1 MRGIVRMVD
10 KNIYIVQGE
19 INAVVGAIKRN
30 ARWSTHTHLDEERD
44 PLLHSFSLL
53 KEVLNNITELSEIE
67 PNVFLRPF
75 LEVIRSEDTTGPIT
89 GLALTSVNKFLSYA
103 LIDPSHE
110 GTAEGMENM
119 ADAVTHAR
127 FVGTD
132 HASDE
137 VVLMKIL
144 QVLRTLLLT
153 PVGAHLT
160 NESVCEIMQS
170 CFRICFEMRLSEL
183 LRKSAEHTL
192 VDMVQLL
199 FTRLPQFKEEPKSY
213 MGMNMKK
220 ISSCLLNKLEL
231 SSGEQPKA
239 LNQLERVLLFK
250 NLKAYSILW
259 KNKRVQLKMRAGGM
273 SESSKWKKQKRSP
286 RPPRHVTKVSPGTE
300 QPAANASNT
309 TASGVT
315 FIDAPS
321 PSSSGSS
328 ENVSSAVSPATDS
341 GLELSSQTTS
351 KEDLTDLDQV
361 ASLGLNA
368 GIPSCEAKVTENQNQ
383 PELQNESLREGK
395 IQSASVESIPEVL
408 EECTSVA
415 EHSDSA
421 SVHDMDYVNPRG
433 VRFTQSSQKEGAA
446 LVPYGLPCIRE
457 LFRFLISLTNPHDRH
472 NSEVMIHM
480 GLQLL
485 TVALESAPIANCQSL
500 LGLVKEELCR
510 HLFQLLSVERLNLYA
525 TSLRVCFLLFESMR
539 EHLKFQLE
547 MYVKKLMEII
557 TVENPK
563 MPYEM
568 KEMALEAIVQL
579 WRIPSFVTELYI
591 NYDCDYYCANLFE
604 ELTKLLSKNAFP
616 VSGQLYTVH
625 LLSLEALL
633 TVIDSTEAHCQ
644 AKVLSNIHQQE
655 REVVKSSPETV
666 NSTKETSN
674 NNERVLGEA
683 KSSSAVSEPAGACPP
698 TSGCLMADQMKAGC
712 MELEGGSEAAE
723 KSIPRK
729 PTRFSCILPSPQE
742 LMQIKKKKKLLITG
756 TEQFNQKPKKGI
768 QFLQEKN
775 LLATPIDNNEVARW
789 LRENPRLDKKMIG
802 EFVSDR
808 KNIDLLESFVGTFSF
823 QGLRLDEALRLYLE
837 AFRLP
842 GEAPVIQRLLEAFTE
857 HWRKSNGS
865 PFANSDAC
873 FALAYA
879 VIMLNTDQ
887 HNHNVRKQNVPM
899 TLEEFRKN
907 LKGVNGGKDFEQDIL
922 EDMYHA
928 IKNDEIV
935 MPEEQTGLV
944 KENYIWNVL
953 LHRGATDEGIFLH
966 VPPGS
971 YDHDLFTM
979 TWGPT
984 IAALSYVFDKSLE
997 ETIIQKAISG
1007 FRKCAMISAHYG
1019 LSDVFDNLI
1028 ISLCKFTALSSESIE
1043 NLPTVFGSNPKAHI
1057 AAKTVFHLAHR
1068 HGDILREGWKNIMEA
1083 MLQLFRAELLPKAMV
1098 EVEDFVDPN
1107 GKIYLQREETPSNR
1121 GESTVLSFVS
1131 WLTLSGTEQSGMRG
1145 PSTETQEAKRMAL
1158 ECIKQCDPEKLITES
1173 KFLQLESL
1181 QELMKALISVTPDEE
1196 TYDEE
1201 DAAFCLEMLL
1211 RIVLENRDRV
1221 TCVWQ
1226 TVRDHLYHLCVHSVE
1241 FCFLVERAVVGLLRL
1256 AIRLLRREEISAQ
1269 VLLSLRILLMM
1280 KPNVL
1285 SRVSHEVAYG
1295 LHELLKTNAANIHSG
1310 DDWYTLF
1317 TLLECIGSGVKPPAA
1332 LQVTARADNDTGAQ
1346 SDSEVSSSYHP
1357 SDMSLDR
1364 GYTSD
1369 SEVYTDHQ
1377 KPGKMHRSV
1386 TDVDVMNSGWLVV
1399 GKDDIDT
1406 SRSTAGLSRLGPSPL
1421 VNQYSL
1427 TVGLDLGPHDTKS
1440 LMKCVESLS
1449 FIVRD
1454 AAHVTP
1460 ENFELCVKT
1469 IRIFVEASLNGGY
1482 KSQEKRGKSHRY
1494 DSKSGRLKKKPK
1506 ENSTR
1511 RSRVLSQHQAH
1522 THSDED
1528 EDESIPASYHTVSL
1542 QVSQDLLD
1550 LMHTLHT
1557 RAATIYSS
1565 WAEEQRHLETA
1576 GRKIEADS
1584 RTLWSNCWC
1593 PLLQGIAW
1601 LCCDAR
1607 RQVRMQ
1613 ALTYLQRALL
1623 VHDLQALDAL
1633 EWESCFNKVLFPL
1646 LTKLLENISPADVGG
1661 MEETRM
1667 RASTLLSKV
1676 FLQHLSPLLSLT
1688 TFAALW
1694 LTILDFMDKYMH
1706 AGSSDLLLEAIPE
1719 SLKNMLLVMDTA
1731 GIFHSADSR
1740 TGYSDLWEITWERID
1755 CFLPRLR
1762 DELFKQTI
1770 IQDPVSSIPMEQQHQ
1785 KSIVSALPPSSVG
1798 DVRPATHLAPLEKPC
1813 ELGASESE
1821 RATAPASPTIS
1832 TSASPS
1838 FPASAPTKT
1847 SPVTDIPPTTAQP
1860 PLILQPLASPLQ
1872 VGVPPMTLPIIL
1884 NPALI
1889 EATSPVPLLAT
1900 PRPTD
1905 PMTTSE
1911 VN

>member
-1 MRGIVRMVD
+1 MVD

-19 INAVVGAIKRN
+19 INTVVGAIKRN
-30 ARWSTHTHLDEERD
+30 ARWNTHTHLDEERD

-53 KEVLNNITELSEIE
+53 KEVLNTITELSEIE

-132 HASDE
+132 PASDE

-199 FTRLPQFKEEPKSY
+199 FTRLPHFKEEPKSY
-213 MGMNMKK
+213 VGANMKK
-220 ISSCLLNKLEL
+220 
-231 SSGEQPKA
+231 
-239 LNQLERVLLFK
+239 
-250 NLKAYSILW
+250 
-259 KNKRVQLKMRAGGM
+259 LKMRAGGM
-273 SESSKWKKQKRSP
+273 SDSSKWKKQKRSP
-286 RPPRHVTKVSPGTE
+286 RPTRHATKVSPGTE
-300 QPAANASNT
+300 QPATNGTVMPSNIIVD
-309 TASGVT
+309 GVT

-321 PSSSGSS
+321 PISSGSS
-328 ENVSSAVSPATDS
+328 ENISSAVSPATDS

-351 KEDLTDLDQV
+351 KEDLTDLEQV
-361 ASLGLNA
+361 NSLGLSAAMPSIEPNA
-368 GIPSCEAKVTENQNQ
+368 TEH
-383 PELQNESLREGK
+383 PHKHEPQNEGLRVEK
-395 IQSASVESIPEVL
+395 TQSASVESIPEVL

-433 VRFTQSSQKEGAA
+433 VRFTQSSQKEGIA

-485 TVALESAPIANCQSL
+485 TVGLESAPVANCQSL
-500 LGLVKEELCR
+500 LGLVKDELCR

-525 TSLRVCFLLFESMR
+525 ASLRVCFLLFESMR

-547 MYVKKLMEII
+547 MYIKKLMEII

-591 NYDCDYYCANLFE
+591 NYDCDYYCSNLFE
-604 ELTKLLSKNAFP
+604 DLTKLLSKNAFP
-616 VSGQLYTVH
+616 VSGQLYTTH

-655 REVVKSSPETV
+655 KEVVKPSTETASSI
-666 NSTKETSN
+666 KEPSN
-674 NNERVLGEA
+674 NNERV
-683 KSSSAVSEPAGACPP
+683 SEGNSPNVVTELSGACPP
-698 TSGCLMADQMKAGC
+698 TSGCLMADQMKQGC
-712 MELEGGSEAAE
+712 QDLEGGSDAAE
-723 KSIPRK
+723 KNIPRK
-729 PTRFSCILPSPQE
+729 PTRFSCLLPRTQE
-742 LMQIKKKKKLLITG
+742 LMEIKSKKKLLITG
-756 TEQFNQKPKKGI
+756 TEQFNQKPRKGI

-775 LLATPIDNNEVARW
+775 LLAIPMDNSEVAQW

-808 KNIDLLESFVGTFSF
+808 KNIDLLESFVGTFNF

-966 VPPGS
+966 MPPGS

-984 IAALSYVFDKSLE
+984 IAALSYVFDKSLD

-1043 NLPTVFGSNPKAHI
+1043 NLPSVFGSNPKAHI

-1107 GKIYLQREETPSNR
+1107 GKISLQREETPSNR

-1145 PSTETQEAKRMAL
+1145 PSTENQEAKRMAL

-1221 TCVWQ
+1221 GCVWQ
-1226 TVRDHLYHLCVHSVE
+1226 AVRDHLYHLCVHALE

-1280 KPNVL
+1280 KPSVL
-1285 SRVSHEVAYG
+1285 SRVSHQVAYG

-1317 TLLECIGSGVKPPAA
+1317 TLLECIGSGVKPPPA

-1346 SDSEVSSSYHP
+1346 SDSEISLSYHP
-1357 SDMSLDR
+1357 SDVSLDR

-1369 SEVYTDHQ
+1369 SEVYADHSKQ
-1377 KPGKMHRSV
+1377 GKMHRTV
-1386 TDVDVMNSGWLVV
+1386 TDMDVVNSGWLVV
-1399 GKDDIDT
+1399 GKDDID
-1406 SRSTAGLSRLGPSPL
+1406 SPKPMAGLSRQGPSPL

-1482 KSQEKRGKSHRY
+1482 KSQEKRVKSHKYDGKSNRF
-1494 DSKSGRLKKKPK
+1494 KKKPK
-1506 ENSTR
+1506 ENSLR
-1511 RSRVLSQHQAH
+1511 RSRASSQHQSH
-1522 THSDED
+1522 SHSDED
-1528 EDESIPASYHTVSL
+1528 DDESVPACYHTVSL
-1542 QVSQDLLD
+1542 QLLD

-1565 WAEEQRHLETA
+1565 WAEEQRHLEAA
-1576 GRKIEADS
+1576 GKKIEADS
-1584 RTLWSNCWC
+1584 QTLWSNCWC

-1646 LTKLLENISPADVGG
+1646 LTKLLENVSPADVGG

-1706 AGSSDLLLEAIPE
+1706 AGSSDLLSEAIPE

-1762 DELFKQTI
+1762 DELFKQTV
-1770 IQDPVSSIPMEQQHQ
+1770 IQEPVPSVPAEPHPQ
-1785 KSIVSALPPSSVG
+1785 KPVAPALSASAAHS
-1798 DVRPATHLAPLEKPC
+1798 APLEKSS
-1813 ELGASESE
+1813 ELGASDSE
-1821 RATAPASPTIS
+1821 RAPGPGPAIRGTSGSPL
-1832 TSASPS
+1832 SAV
-1838 FPASAPTKT
+1838 ASVRM
-1847 SPVTDIPPTTAQP
+1847 SPVTDVPPHMAQS

-1900 PRPTD
+1900 ARPTD

>member
-1 MRGIVRMVD
+1 MVD

-19 INAVVGAIKRN
+19 IGIIVGAIKRN
-30 ARWSTHTHLDEERD
+30 ARWSMHTPLDEEQD
-44 PLLHSFSLL
+44 PLLHSFSQL
-53 KEVLNNITELSEIE
+53 KDILNNIKHLSEIE

-103 LIDPSHE
+103 LIDPAHD
-110 GTAEGMENM
+110 GTAEGIENM

-132 HASDE
+132 PASDE

-199 FTRLPQFKEEPKSY
+199 FSRLPQFKEESKSY
-213 MGMNMKK
+213 AGANMKK
-220 ISSCLLNKLEL
+220 
-231 SSGEQPKA
+231 
-239 LNQLERVLLFK
+239 
-250 NLKAYSILW
+250 
-259 KNKRVQLKMRAGGM
+259 LKMRAGGA

-286 RPPRHVTKVSPGTE
+286 RPQRHMTKAMAGAESLPQPLSNGSSAGGIPFMEPTSPDATS
-300 QPAANASNT
+300 PI
-309 TASGVT
+309 SG
-315 FIDAPS
+315 
-321 PSSSGSS
+321 GSS
-328 ENVSSAVSPATDS
+328 ETTSSAVTPTADS
-341 GLELSSQTTS
+341 GVGFLSQATS
-351 KEDLTDLDQV
+351 KEDLSEVDASPV
-361 ASLGLNA
+361 ASALRAPRDLYTSE
-368 GIPSCEAKVTENQNQ
+368 PQNQ
-383 PELQNESLREGK
+383 DEQKNDELMGRK
-395 IQSASVESIPEVL
+395 TQSASVESIPEVL
-408 EECTSVA
+408 EDNSSIA
-415 EHSDSA
+415 DNSDSA

-433 VRFTQSSQKEGAA
+433 VRFTQSSQKEGAV

-480 GLQLL
+480 GLQLI
-485 TVALESAPIANCQSL
+485 TVALECAPIANYISL
-500 LGLVKEELCR
+500 LGLVRDELCR
-510 HLFQLLSVERLNLYA
+510 HLFQLLSGERLNLYTA
-525 TSLRVCFLLFESMR
+525 SLRACFLLFESMR

-547 MYVKKLMEII
+547 MYVKKLMDII
-557 TVENPK
+557 TIENPK
-563 MPYEM
+563 IPYEM

-591 NYDCDYYCANLFE
+591 NYDCDYYCSNLFE
-604 ELTKLLSKNAFP
+604 DLTKLLSKNAFP
-616 VSGQLYTVH
+616 VSGQLYTTH

-644 AKVLSNIHQQE
+644 AKILSNTLQDKKEAVKNVADTEIAEDPGSSTE
-655 REVVKSSPETV
+655 RTMENAPP
-666 NSTKETSN
+666 N
-674 NNERVLGEA
+674 L
-683 KSSSAVSEPAGACPP
+683 SAESQGARPP
-698 TSGCLMADQMKAGC
+698 TSGHLMADKMNLGIQEA
-712 MELEGGSEAAE
+712 EDGSDRAD
-723 KSIPRK
+723 KKTQKK
-729 PTRFSCILPSPQE
+729 PSRFSSFLPTVQE
-742 LMQIKKKKKLLITG
+742 LNDIKNKKKLLITG

-775 LLATPIDNNEVARW
+775 LLATPMDNKEVAQW

-802 EFVSDR
+802 EFISDR
-808 KNIDLLESFVGTFSF
+808 KNLDLLESFVGTFPF
-823 QGLRLDEALRLYLE
+823 QGLRVDEALRLYLE

-842 GEAPVIQRLLEAFTE
+842 GEAPVIHRLLEVFTE
-857 HWRKSNGS
+857 HWRNSNGT
-865 PFANSDAC
+865 PFAHSDAC

-887 HNHNVRKQNVPM
+887 HNHNVRKQSVPM

-907 LKGVNGGKDFEQDIL
+907 LKGVNGGKDFDQDML
-922 EDMYHA
+922 EDIYHA

-944 KENYIWNVL
+944 KENYMWSVL
-953 LHRGATDEGIFLH
+953 LHRGASSEGIFLH
-966 VPPGS
+966 VTPGS

-984 IAALSYVFDKSLE
+984 IAALSYVFDKSME

-1028 ISLCKFTALSSESIE
+1028 ISLCKFTTLSSEAVE
-1043 NLPTVFGSNPKAHI
+1043 NLPTGFGSNLKAQI
-1057 AAKTVFHLAHR
+1057 AARTVFNLAYR
-1068 HGDILREGWKNIMEA
+1068 HGDILREGWKNIMDS

-1107 GKIYLQREETPSNR
+1107 GKISLQREEIPANR

-1131 WLTLSGTEQSGMRG
+1131 WLTLSGTEQSSLRG
-1145 PSTETQEAKRMAL
+1145 PSTENQEAKKMAL
-1158 ECIKQCDPEKLITES
+1158 ECIKLCDPEKLITES

-1221 TCVWQ
+1221 GCVWQ
-1226 TVRDHLYHLCVHSVE
+1226 VVRDHLYHLCAHAVE

-1256 AIRLLRREEISAQ
+1256 AIRLLRREDISGQ

-1280 KPNVL
+1280 KPSVL
-1285 SRVSHEVAYG
+1285 SRVSRQIAFG
-1295 LHELLKTNAANIHSG
+1295 LHELLKTNAANIHSSN
-1310 DDWYTLF
+1310 DWYTLF
-1317 TLLECIGSGVKPPAA
+1317 CLLECIGAGVKPPPA
-1332 LQVTARADNDTGAQ
+1332 LQVTTRSNNDAGAQ
-1346 SDSEVSSSYHP
+1346 SDSEVSSYH
-1357 SDMSLDR
+1357 STDVSLDR

-1369 SEVYTDHQ
+1369 SEVYTEHSKQ
-1377 KPGKMHRSV
+1377 AKMHRSV
-1386 TDVDVMNSGWLVV
+1386 TDVDMANSGWLVV
-1399 GKDDIDT
+1399 AKEDVDS
-1406 SRSTAGLSRLGPSPL
+1406 SRMSAAINKPGSNTP

-1427 TVGLDLGPHDTKS
+1427 IIGLDFGPHDTKS
-1440 LMKCVESLS
+1440 LMKSVESLS

-1469 IRIFVEASLNGGY
+1469 IRVFVEASLNGGVWY
-1482 KSQEKRGKSHRY
+1482 KSQERRAKSHKY
-1494 DSKSGRLKKKPK
+1494 DSKANRFRKKSKEK
-1506 ENSTR
+1506 ENPVR
-1511 RSRVLSQHQAH
+1511 RSKVSNQRQYRS
-1522 THSDED
+1522 HSDDE
-1528 EDESIPASYHTVSL
+1528 EDESVPASYHTVSL
-1542 QVSQDLLD
+1542 QVSHDLLD

-1576 GRKIEADS
+1576 GEKITADS

-1623 VHDLQALDAL
+1623 VHDLQTLDAL
-1633 EWESCFNKVLFPL
+1633 EWEACFNKVLFPL

-1676 FLQHLSPLLSLT
+1676 FLQHLSPLLSLS

-1694 LTILDFMDKYMH
+1694 LTILEFMDKYMH

-1762 DELFKQTI
+1762 EELFKQTV
-1770 IQDPVSSIPMEQQHQ
+1770 IQDPPHVAATEPHPQ
-1785 KSIVSALPPSSVG
+1785 KTLMAPSIVPPVSEPKPVTQTVQPERPTEQAHSDSDSKCLGLSAVPGS
-1798 DVRPATHLAPLEKPC
+1798 
-1813 ELGASESE
+1813 
-1821 RATAPASPTIS
+1821 
-1832 TSASPS
+1832 SPS
-1838 FPASAPTKT
+1838 CTPIRM
-1847 SPVTDIPPTTAQP
+1847 SPVTDVPSPIAQSP
-1860 PLILQPLASPLQ
+1860 FILHPLTSPLQ
-1872 VGVPPMTLPIIL
+1872 VGVPPMSLPIIL

-1889 EATSPVPLLAT
+1889 EATSPVPLLST
-1900 PRPTD
+1900 PRPAE
-1905 PMTTSE
+1905 TSPE

>member
-1 MRGIVRMVD
+1 MVD

-19 INAVVGAIKRN
+19 IGLVVGAIKRN
-30 ARWSTHTHLDEERD
+30 ARWSMHTPLDEEQD
-44 PLLHSFSLL
+44 PLLHSFSQL
-53 KEVLNNITELSEIE
+53 KDILNNIKYLSEIE

-103 LIDPSHE
+103 LIDPVHD
-110 GTAEGMENM
+110 GTAEGIENM

-132 HASDE
+132 PASDE

-199 FTRLPQFKEEPKSY
+199 FSRLPHFKEESKSY
-213 MGMNMKK
+213 TGTNMKK
-220 ISSCLLNKLEL
+220 ISSCLLCKLDTN
-231 SSGEQPKA
+231 SGEQSKNV
-239 LNQLERVLLFK
+239 NQLERAYNLF
-250 NLKAYSILW
+250 W
-259 KNKRVQLKMRAGGM
+259 KNKRVQLKMRAGGA
-273 SESSKWKKQKRSP
+273 SDSSKWKKQKRSP
-286 RPPRHVTKVSPGTE
+286 RPPRHITKAMTGTE
-300 QPAANASNT
+300 SSHQPLSNGSSAGGILFIEPT
-309 TASGVT
+309 SPDATSPVSG
-315 FIDAPS
+315 
-321 PSSSGSS
+321 GSS
-328 ENVSSAVSPATDS
+328 EATSSAVTPTADS
-341 GLELSSQTTS
+341 GVGLSSQATS
-351 KEDLTDLDQV
+351 KEDLSEMDNVNPV
-361 ASLGLNA
+361 AAALHSPGDMYLSD
-368 GIPSCEAKVTENQNQ
+368 PQNQ
-383 PELQNESLREGK
+383 DEQKNEELFGRK
-395 IQSASVESIPEVL
+395 TQSASVESIPEVL
-408 EECTSVA
+408 EDSSIA
-415 EHSDSA
+415 DHSDSA

-433 VRFTQSSQKEGAA
+433 VRFTQSVQKEGVV

-457 LFRFLISLTNPHDRH
+457 LLRFLISLTNPHDRH

-480 GLQLL
+480 GLQLI
-485 TVALESAPIANCQSL
+485 TVALECAPIANYISL
-500 LGLVKEELCR
+500 LGLVKDELCR
-510 HLFQLLSVERLNLYA
+510 HVFQLLNGDRLSLYA
-525 TSLRVCFLLFESMR
+525 ASLRACFLLFESMR

-547 MYVKKLMEII
+547 MYIKKLMDII
-557 TVENPK
+557 TIENPK

-591 NYDCDYYCANLFE
+591 NYDCDYYCSNLFE

-616 VSGQLYTVH
+616 VSGQLYTTH

-644 AKVLSNIHQQE
+644 AKILSNTLQQDKKE
-655 REVVKSSPETV
+655 AAKTDAESVEVAEDPVNNTDHTTENASPNVT
-666 NSTKETSN
+666 
-674 NNERVLGEA
+674 A
-683 KSSSAVSEPAGACPP
+683 EPQGVPPP
-698 TSGCLMADQMKAGC
+698 TSGHLMADKMD
-712 MELEGGSEAAE
+712 LEVQETDDGSDRAD
-723 KSIPRK
+723 KKNNKK
-729 PTRFSCILPSPQE
+729 PPRFSSSLPKVQE
-742 LMQIKKKKKLLITG
+742 LNDIKNKKKLLITG
-756 TEQFNQKPKKGI
+756 TEQFNQKSKKGI

-775 LLATPIDNNEVARW
+775 LLATPMDNNEVAQW

-808 KNIDLLESFVGTFSF
+808 KSLDLLESFVGTFQF
-823 QGLRLDEALRLYLE
+823 QGLRIDEALRLYLE

-842 GEAPVIQRLLEAFTE
+842 GEAPVIHRLLEAFTE
-857 HWRKSNGS
+857 HWRKSNGT
-865 PFANSDAC
+865 PFAHSDAC

-907 LKGVNGGKDFEQDIL
+907 LKGVNGGKDFDQDML
-922 EDMYHA
+922 EDIYHA

-944 KENYIWNVL
+944 KENYMWSVL
-953 LHRGATDEGIFLH
+953 LHRGATPEGIFLH
-966 VPPGS
+966 ISPGS
-971 YDHDLFTM
+971 YDNDLFTM
-979 TWGPT
+979 IWGPT
-984 IAALSYVFDKSLE
+984 VAALSYVFDKSME

-1028 ISLCKFTALSSESIE
+1028 ISLCKFTTLSSEAVE
-1043 NLPTVFGSNPKAHI
+1043 NIPTVFGSNPKAHI

-1068 HGDILREGWKNIMEA
+1068 HGDILREGWKNIMDS

-1107 GKIYLQREETPSNR
+1107 GKISLQREEIPANR

-1131 WLTLSGTEQSGMRG
+1131 WLTLSGTEQSSLRG
-1145 PSTETQEAKRMAL
+1145 PSTENQEAKKAAI
-1158 ECIKQCDPEKLITES
+1158 ECIKLCDPEKLITES

-1221 TCVWQ
+1221 GCVWQ
-1226 TVRDHLYHLCVHSVE
+1226 VVRDHLYHLCAHAVE
-1241 FCFLVERAVVGLLRL
+1241 YCFLVERAVVGLLRL
-1256 AIRLLRREEISAQ
+1256 AIRLLRREDISGQ

-1280 KPNVL
+1280 KPSVL
-1285 SRVSHEVAYG
+1285 SRVSRQVAFG
-1295 LHELLKTNAANIHSG
+1295 LHELLKTNAANIHSSN
-1310 DDWYTLF
+1310 DWYTLF
-1317 TLLECIGSGVKPPAA
+1317 CLLECIGAGVKPPAA
-1332 LQVTARADNDTGAQ
+1332 LQVTTRNDNDAGAQ
-1346 SDSEVSSSYHP
+1346 SDSEVSSYHTT
-1357 SDMSLDR
+1357 DVSLDR

-1369 SEVYTDHQ
+1369 SEVYTEHSKQ
-1377 KPGKMHRSV
+1377 SKMHRSV
-1386 TDVDVMNSGWLVV
+1386 TDVDMVNSGWLVV
-1399 GKDDIDT
+1399 GKEDVDSSKI
-1406 SRSTAGLSRLGPSPL
+1406 TAVMNKPGTNAP

-1427 TVGLDLGPHDTKS
+1427 TIGLDFSPHDTKS
-1440 LMKCVESLS
+1440 LMKSVESLS

-1469 IRIFVEASLNGGY
+1469 IRVFVEASLNGGY
-1482 KSQEKRGKSHRY
+1482 KSHEKRAKSNKY
-1494 DSKSGRLKKKPK
+1494 DSKANRFKKKTKEK
-1506 ENSTR
+1506 ENPVR
-1511 RSRVLSQHQAH
+1511 RSRVSNQRQYRS
-1522 THSDED
+1522 HSDDE
-1528 EDESIPASYHTVSL
+1528 EDESVPASYHTVSL
-1542 QVSQDLLD
+1542 QVSHDLID

-1565 WAEEQRHLETA
+1565 WAEEQRHLET
-1576 GRKIEADS
+1576 GGEKITADS

-1623 VHDLQALDAL
+1623 VHDLQTLDAL
-1633 EWESCFNKVLFPL
+1633 EWEACFNKVLFPL

-1676 FLQHLSPLLSLT
+1676 FLQHLSPLLSLA
-1688 TFAALW
+1688 TFTALW

-1731 GIFHSADSR
+1731 GIFHSADSQN
-1740 TGYSDLWEITWERID
+1740 GYSDLWEFTWERIG

-1762 DELFKQTI
+1762 EELFKQTV
-1770 IQDPVSSIPMEQQHQ
+1770 IQDPPHVAAIEPHPHKTLTAST
-1785 KSIVSALPPSSVG
+1785 IV
-1798 DVRPATHLAPLEKPC
+1798 PA
-1813 ELGASESE
+1813 ASESKPVAQSMHPE
-1821 RATAPASPTIS
+1821 RPPEPAHSDSDS
-1832 TSASPS
+1832 TSPGLTTMPGSIPS
-1838 FPASAPTKT
+1838 CTPMRM
-1847 SPVTDIPPTTAQP
+1847 SPVTDVHPPIAQS
-1860 PLILQPLASPLQ
+1860 PLILHPLTSPLQ
-1872 VGVPPMTLPIIL
+1872 VGVPPMSLPIIL

-1889 EATSPVPLLAT
+1889 EATSPVPLLST
-1900 PRPTD
+1900 PRPAETS
-1905 PMTTSE
+1905 PVSE

>member
-1 MRGIVRMVD
+1 MVD

-19 INAVVGAIKRN
+19 IGIIVGAIKRN
-30 ARWSTHTHLDEERD
+30 ARWSIHTPLDEEQD
-44 PLLHSFSLL
+44 PLLHSFSQL
-53 KEVLNNITELSEIE
+53 KDILNNLKHLSEIE
-67 PNVFLRPF
+67 PNIFLRPF

-103 LIDPSHE
+103 LVDPVHD
-110 GTAEGMENM
+110 GTAEGIENM

-132 HASDE
+132 PASDE

-199 FTRLPQFKEEPKSY
+199 FSRLPQFKEEPKSY
-213 MGMNMKK
+213 MGTNMKK
-220 ISSCLLNKLEL
+220 
-231 SSGEQPKA
+231 
-239 LNQLERVLLFK
+239 
-250 NLKAYSILW
+250 AYNIFW
-259 KNKRVQLKMRAGGM
+259 KNKRVQLKMRAGGA
-273 SESSKWKKQKRSP
+273 SDSSKWKKQKRSP
-286 RPPRHVTKVSPGTE
+286 RPPRHITKAGAESSHQPLSNGSSAGGILFMEPTSPDATS
-300 QPAANASNT
+300 PI
-309 TASGVT
+309 SGG
-315 FIDAPS
+315 
-321 PSSSGSS
+321 SSGATSS
-328 ENVSSAVSPATDS
+328 VVTPTADS
-341 GLELSSQTTS
+341 GIGLSSQATS
-351 KEDLTDLDQV
+351 KEDLSEMDNANPVAAALQSPGDLYPSEPQNRDEQKNEEF
-361 ASLGLNA
+361 LGR
-368 GIPSCEAKVTENQNQ
+368 KT
-383 PELQNESLREGK
+383 
-395 IQSASVESIPEVL
+395 QSASVESIPEVL
-408 EECTSVA
+408 EDHSSIA
-415 EHSDSA
+415 DHSDSA

-433 VRFTQSSQKEGAA
+433 VRFTQSSQKEGAI

-457 LFRFLISLTNPHDRH
+457 LYRFLISLTNPHDRH

-480 GLQLL
+480 GLQLI
-485 TVALESAPIANCQSL
+485 TVALECAPIANYISL
-500 LGLVKEELCR
+500 LGLVRDELCR
-510 HLFQLLSVERLNLYA
+510 HLFQLLSGERLNLYA
-525 TSLRVCFLLFESMR
+525 ASLRACFLLFESMR
-539 EHLKFQLE
+539 GQLKFQLE
-547 MYVKKLMEII
+547 MFIKKMMDII
-557 TVENPK
+557 TIENPK

-591 NYDCDYYCANLFE
+591 NYDCDYYCSNLFE
-604 ELTKLLSKNAFP
+604 DLTKLLSKNAFP
-616 VSGQLYTVH
+616 VSGQLYTTH

-644 AKVLSNIHQQE
+644 AKILSNTLQQDKK
-655 REVVKSSPETV
+655 EVAESTELPEDPGDSPECPME
-666 NSTKETSN
+666 NASPNISTESQ
-674 NNERVLGEA
+674 
-683 KSSSAVSEPAGACPP
+683 GARPP
-698 TSGCLMADQMKAGC
+698 TSGHLMADEMNLGIQ
-712 MELEGGSEAAE
+712 ETEDGSDSAD
-723 KSIPRK
+723 KKTQKK
-729 PTRFSCILPSPQE
+729 PPRFSTFLPAAQE
-742 LMQIKKKKKLLITG
+742 LNDIKNKKKLLITG
-756 TEQFNQKPKKGI
+756 TEQFNQKSKKGI

-775 LLATPIDNNEVARW
+775 LLATPMDNKEVAQW

-808 KNIDLLESFVGTFSF
+808 KSLDLLESFVGTFQF
-823 QGLRLDEALRLYLE
+823 QGLRVDEALRLYLE

-842 GEAPVIQRLLEAFTE
+842 GEAPIIQRLLEAFTE
-857 HWRKSNGS
+857 HWRNSNGT
-865 PFANSDAC
+865 PFVNSDGC

-907 LKGVNGGKDFEQDIL
+907 LKGVNGGKDFDQDML
-922 EDMYHA
+922 EDIYHA

-944 KENYIWNVL
+944 KENYMWNVL
-953 LHRGATDEGIFLH
+953 LHRGATPEGIFLH
-966 VPPGS
+966 VTPGS

-984 IAALSYVFDKSLE
+984 IAALSYVFDKSME

-1028 ISLCKFTALSSESIE
+1028 ISLCKFTTLSSEAVE
-1043 NLPTVFGSNPKAHI
+1043 NLPTVFGSNPKAQI

-1068 HGDILREGWKNIMEA
+1068 HGDILREGWKNIMDS

-1107 GKIYLQREETPSNR
+1107 GKISLQREEIPANR

-1131 WLTLSGTEQSGMRG
+1131 WLTLSGTEQSSLRG
-1145 PSTETQEAKRMAL
+1145 PSTENQEAKKMAL
-1158 ECIKQCDPEKLITES
+1158 ECIKLCDPEKLITES

-1221 TCVWQ
+1221 GCVWQ
-1226 TVRDHLYHLCVHSVE
+1226 VVREHFYHLCAHAVE
-1241 FCFLVERAVVGLLRL
+1241 YCFLVERSVVGLLRL
-1256 AIRLLRREEISAQ
+1256 AIRLLRREDISSQ

-1280 KPNVL
+1280 KPSVL
-1285 SRVSHEVAYG
+1285 SRVSRQVAFG
-1295 LHELLKTNAANIHSG
+1295 LHDLLKTNAANIHSSN
-1310 DDWYTLF
+1310 DWYTLF
-1317 TLLECIGSGVKPPAA
+1317 CLLECIGAGVKPPAA
-1332 LQVTARADNDTGAQ
+1332 LQVTTRSDNDAGAQ
-1346 SDSEVSSSYHP
+1346 SDSEVSSYH
-1357 SDMSLDR
+1357 STDVSLDR

-1369 SEVYTDHQ
+1369 SEVYTEHSKQ
-1377 KPGKMHRSV
+1377 SKMHRSV
-1386 TDVDVMNSGWLVV
+1386 TDVDMVNSGWLVV
-1399 GKDDIDT
+1399 GKEDVDT
-1406 SRSTAGLSRLGPSPL
+1406 SKMTVAMNKPATNTPI
-1421 VNQYSL
+1421 NQYSL
-1427 TVGLDLGPHDTKS
+1427 TIGLDFGPHDTKS
-1440 LMKCVESLS
+1440 LMKSVESLS

-1469 IRIFVEASLNGGY
+1469 IRVFVEASLNGGVWY
-1482 KSQEKRGKSHRY
+1482 KSQEKRAKSHKY
-1494 DSKSGRLKKKPK
+1494 DSKANRFKKKSKEK
-1506 ENSTR
+1506 ENPVR
-1511 RSRVLSQHQAH
+1511 RSRISNQRQYRS
-1522 THSDED
+1522 HSDDE
-1528 EDESIPASYHTVSL
+1528 EDESVPASYHTVSL
-1542 QVSQDLLD
+1542 QVSHDLLD

-1576 GRKIEADS
+1576 GEKITADS

-1623 VHDLQALDAL
+1623 VHDLQTLDAL
-1633 EWESCFNKVLFPL
+1633 EWEACFNKVLFPL

-1694 LTILDFMDKYMH
+1694 LTILEFMDKYMH
-1706 AGSSDLLLEAIPE
+1706 AGSSDLLMEAIPE

-1731 GIFHSADSR
+1731 GIFHCADSR

-1762 DELFKQTI
+1762 EELFKQTV
-1770 IQDPVSSIPMEQQHQ
+1770 IQDPPHVAATEPHCQ
-1785 KSIVSALPPSSVG
+1785 KTLTAPTIVSA
-1798 DVRPATHLAPLEKPC
+1798 
-1813 ELGASESE
+1813 ASESKSVTQTVQPQ
-1821 RATAPASPTIS
+1821 RPTEQAHSDSDS
-1832 TSASPS
+1832 TIPGLSTVPGSSASC
-1838 FPASAPTKT
+1838 TT
-1847 SPVTDIPPTTAQP
+1847 IRLSPVSDVPHQISQS
-1860 PLILQPLASPLQ
+1860 PLILHPLTSPLQ
-1872 VGVPPMTLPIIL
+1872 VGVPPMSLPIIL

-1889 EATSPVPLLAT
+1889 EATSPVPLLST
-1900 PRPTD
+1900 PRPAEAS
-1905 PMTTSE
+1905 PVSE
-1911 VN
+1911 VK

>member
-1 MRGIVRMVD
+1 MVD
-10 KNIYIVQGE
+10 KNIYIIQGE
-19 INAVVGAIKRN
+19 INIVVGAIKRN
-30 ARWSTHTHLDEERD
+30 ARWSTHIPLDEERD
-44 PLLHSFSLL
+44 PLLHSFSHL
-53 KEVLNNITELSEIE
+53 KEVLNSVAELSEIE

-89 GLALTSVNKFLSYA
+89 GLALSSVNKFLSYT
-103 LIDPSHE
+103 LIDPTHE

-132 HASDE
+132 PASDE

-153 PVGAHLT
+153 PVGTHLT

-213 MGMNMKK
+213 VGTNMKK
-220 ISSCLLNKLEL
+220 ISPCLLNKLEL
-231 SSGEQPKA
+231 SSGEQTKA
-239 LNQLERVLLFK
+239 LNQLER
-250 NLKAYSILW
+250 
-259 KNKRVQLKMRAGGM
+259 LKMRAGGM
-273 SESSKWKKQKRSP
+273 SDSSKWKKQKRSP
-286 RPPRHVTKVSPGTE
+286 RPPRHTTKVLPGSELPT
-300 QPAANASNT
+300 PNGATLSSNLN
-309 TASGVT
+309 SGMP
-315 FIDAPS
+315 FIDV
-321 PSSSGSS
+321 PSSISSASS
-328 ENVSSAVSPATDS
+328 EAASAVVSPCTDS

-351 KEDLTDLDQV
+351 KEDLTDLEQ
-361 ASLGLNA
+361 A
-368 GIPSCEAKVTENQNQ
+368 GSPRESTATE
-383 PELQNESLREGK
+383 PGSNEIGVSDPLDPQGGARVEK
-395 IQSASVESIPEVL
+395 AQSASVESIPEVL
-408 EECTSVA
+408 EECTSPT
-415 EHSDSA
+415 DPSA
-421 SVHDMDYVNPRG
+421 SSSVHDMDYVNPRG
-433 VRFTQSSQKEGAA
+433 VRFTQSSQKEGTA

-480 GLQLL
+480 GLHLL
-485 TVALESAPIANCQSL
+485 TVALESAPVAQCQTL
-500 LGLVKEELCR
+500 LGLIKDEMCR

-525 TSLRVCFLLFESMR
+525 ASLRVCFLLFESMR

-547 MYVKKLMEII
+547 MYIKKLMEII

-568 KEMALEAIVQL
+568 KEMALEAVVQL

-591 NYDCDYYCANLFE
+591 NYDCDYYCSNLFE
-604 ELTKLLSKNAFP
+604 DLTKLLSKNAFP
-616 VSGQLYTVH
+616 VSGQLYTTH
-625 LLSLEALL
+625 LLSLDALL

-644 AKVLSNIHQQE
+644 AKVLNTLTQQE
-655 REVVKSSPETV
+655 K
-666 NSTKETSN
+666 KETARPSYEAVDGTQETN
-674 NNERVLGEA
+674 NTEKAASDGKATGMASDALGLHVPSGGWLSAEHGKPGCNDVEEA
-683 KSSSAVSEPAGACPP
+683 GDFGADKKF
-698 TSGCLMADQMKAGC
+698 T
-712 MELEGGSEAAE
+712 
-723 KSIPRK
+723 RK
-729 PTRFSCILPSPQE
+729 PPRFSCLLPDPRE
-742 LMQIKKKKKLLITG
+742 LIEIKNKKKLLITG

-768 QFLQEKN
+768 QFLQEKG
-775 LLATPIDNNEVARW
+775 LLTIPMDNTEVAQW

-808 KNIDLLESFVGTFSF
+808 KNTDLLESFVSTFSF

-842 GEAPVIQRLLEAFTE
+842 GEAPVIHRLLEAFTE
-857 HWRKSNGS
+857 HWRSCNGS

-887 HNHNVRKQNVPM
+887 HNHNARKQNVPM

-907 LKGVNGGKDFEQDIL
+907 LKGVNGGKDFEQDVL

-928 IKNDEIV
+928 IKNEEIV

-944 KENYIWNVL
+944 RENYVWSVL
-953 LHRGATDEGIFLH
+953 LHRGATPEGIFLR

-971 YDHDLFTM
+971 YDLDLFTM

-997 ETIIQKAISG
+997 ETIVQKAISG

-1043 NLPTVFGSNPKAHI
+1043 NLPSVFGSNPKAHI

-1083 MLQLFRAELLPKAMV
+1083 MLQLFRAQLLPKAMV

-1107 GKIYLQREETPSNR
+1107 GKISLQREEMPSNR
-1121 GESTVLSFVS
+1121 GESSVLSFVS
-1131 WLTLSGTEQSGMRG
+1131 WLTLSGPEQSSVRG
-1145 PSTETQEAKRMAL
+1145 PSTENQEAKRVAL
-1158 ECIKQCDPEKLITES
+1158 DCIKQCDPEKMITES

-1181 QELMKALISVTPDEE
+1181 QELMKALVSVTPDEE

-1221 TCVWQ
+1221 GCVWQ
-1226 TVRDHLYHLCVHSVE
+1226 TVRDHLYHLCVQAQD

-1256 AIRLLRREEISAQ
+1256 AIRLLRREEISGQ
-1269 VLLSLRILLMM
+1269 VLLSLRILLLM
-1280 KPNVL
+1280 KPSVL
-1285 SRVSHEVAYG
+1285 SRVSHQVAYG

-1310 DDWYTLF
+1310 DDWATLF
-1317 TLLECIGSGVKPPAA
+1317 TLLECIGSGVKPPDA
-1332 LQVTARADNDTGAQ
+1332 LQATARADAPDAGAQ
-1346 SDSEVSSSYHP
+1346 SDSELPSYHQN
-1357 SDMSLDR
+1357 DVSLDR

-1369 SEVYTDHQ
+1369 SEVYTDHGR
-1377 KPGKMHRSV
+1377 PGRIHRSA
-1386 TDVDVMNSGWLVV
+1386 TDADMVNSGWLVV

-1406 SRSTAGLSRLGPSPL
+1406 PRAGAGLSRPGPSPL

-1440 LMKCVESLS
+1440 LLKCVESLS

-1454 AAHVTP
+1454 AAHITP
-1460 ENFELCVKT
+1460 DNFELCVKT
-1469 IRIFVEASLNGGY
+1469 LRIFVEASLNGGC
-1482 KSQEKRGKSHRY
+1482 KSQDKRGKSHKY
-1494 DSKSGRLKKKPK
+1494 DSKGNRFKKKPK
-1506 ENSTR
+1506 EGSMLRRPRTSNQHATR
-1511 RSRVLSQHQAH
+1511 GG
-1522 THSDED
+1522 HSDEE
-1528 EDESIPASYHTVSL
+1528 EDEGVPASYHTVSL

-1557 RAATIYSS
+1557 RAASIYSS
-1565 WAEEQRHLETA
+1565 WAEEQRHLESG
-1576 GRKIEADS
+1576 GRKIDADS
-1584 RTLWSNCWC
+1584 RTLWAHCWC
-1593 PLLQGIAW
+1593 PLLQGIAC

-1623 VHDLQALDAL
+1623 VHDLQKLDAL
-1633 EWESCFNKVLFPL
+1633 EWEACFNKVLFPL

-1676 FLQHLSPLLSLT
+1676 FLQHLSPLLSLS

-1706 AGSSDLLLEAIPE
+1706 AGSSDLLSEAIPE

-1731 GIFHSADSR
+1731 EIFHSADSR
-1740 TGYSDLWEITWERID
+1740 GGSPSALWEITWERID
-1755 CFLPRLR
+1755 CFLPHLR
-1762 DELFKQTI
+1762 DELFKQTV
-1770 IQDPVSSIPMEQQHQ
+1770 IQDPTPTEPHSQ
-1785 KSIVSALPPSSVG
+1785 KSLAS
-1798 DVRPATHLAPLEKPC
+1798 THLTPAAGNPRIPGHPLSPEIPSEVGACDSEKP
-1813 ELGASESE
+1813 EAARAASSSSSGS
-1821 RATAPASPTIS
+1821 PVAS
-1832 TSASPS
+1832 SPS
-1838 FPASAPTKT
+1838 RL
-1847 SPVTDIPPTTAQP
+1847 SPPPEGPPPLGQP
-1860 PLILQPLASPLQ
+1860 PLILQPLTSPLQ

-1889 EATSPVPLLAT
+1889 EATSPVPLLST

-1905 PMTTSE
+1905 PIPTSE

>member
-1 MRGIVRMVD
+1 MVD

-19 INAVVGAIKRN
+19 INTVVGAIKRN
-30 ARWSTHTHLDEERD
+30 ARWNTHTHLDEERD

-132 HASDE
+132 PASDE

-199 FTRLPQFKEEPKSY
+199 FTRLPHFKEEPKSY
-213 MGMNMKK
+213 VGANMKK
-220 ISSCLLNKLEL
+220 
-231 SSGEQPKA
+231 
-239 LNQLERVLLFK
+239 
-250 NLKAYSILW
+250 
-259 KNKRVQLKMRAGGM
+259 LKMRAGGM
-273 SESSKWKKQKRSP
+273 SDSSKWKKQKRSP
-286 RPPRHVTKVSPGTE
+286 RPTRHATKVSPGTE
-300 QPAANASNT
+300 QPATNGTVMPSNIT
-309 TASGVT
+309 DGVT

-321 PSSSGSS
+321 PISSGSS
-328 ENVSSAVSPATDS
+328 ENTSSAVSPATDS

-351 KEDLTDLDQV
+351 KEDLTDLEQIN
-361 ASLGLNA
+361 SLGLSA
-368 GIPSCEAKVTENQNQ
+368 AMPSIEPSATEH
-383 PELQNESLREGK
+383 PHKHEPQNEGLRVEK

-433 VRFTQSSQKEGAA
+433 VRFTQSSQKEGIA

-485 TVALESAPIANCQSL
+485 TVALESAPVANCQSL
-500 LGLVKEELCR
+500 LGLVKDELCR

-525 TSLRVCFLLFESMR
+525 ASLRVCFLLFESMR

-547 MYVKKLMEII
+547 MYIKKLMEII

-591 NYDCDYYCANLFE
+591 NYDCDYYCSNLFE
-604 ELTKLLSKNAFP
+604 DLTKLLSKNAFP
-616 VSGQLYTVH
+616 VSGQLYTTH

-655 REVVKSSPETV
+655 KEVVKPSTETAS
-666 NSTKETSN
+666 STKEPSN
-674 NNERVLGEA
+674 NNERV
-683 KSSSAVSEPAGACPP
+683 SEGNSPNVVTELSGACPP
-698 TSGCLMADQMKAGC
+698 TSGCLMADQMKQGC
-712 MELEGGSEAAE
+712 QDLEGGSDAAE
-723 KSIPRK
+723 KNIPRK
-729 PTRFSCILPSPQE
+729 PTRFSGLLPRTQE
-742 LMQIKKKKKLLITG
+742 LMEIKSKKKLLITG
-756 TEQFNQKPKKGI
+756 TEQFNQKPRKGI

-775 LLATPIDNNEVARW
+775 LLAIPMDNNEVAQW

-808 KNIDLLESFVGTFSF
+808 KNIDLLESFVGTFNF

-865 PFANSDAC
+865 PFASSDAC

-966 VPPGS
+966 MPPGS

-984 IAALSYVFDKSLE
+984 IAALSYVFDKSLD

-1043 NLPTVFGSNPKAHI
+1043 NLPSVFGSNPKAHI

-1107 GKIYLQREETPSNR
+1107 GKISLQREETPSNR

-1145 PSTETQEAKRMAL
+1145 PSTENQEAKRMAL

-1221 TCVWQ
+1221 GCVWQ
-1226 TVRDHLYHLCVHSVE
+1226 AVRDHLYHLCVHALE

-1280 KPNVL
+1280 KPSVL
-1285 SRVSHEVAYG
+1285 SRVSHQVAYG

-1317 TLLECIGSGVKPPAA
+1317 TLLECIGSGVKPPPA

-1346 SDSEVSSSYHP
+1346 SDSEISLSYHP
-1357 SDMSLDR
+1357 SDVSLDR

-1369 SEVYTDHQ
+1369 SEVYADHSKQ
-1377 KPGKMHRSV
+1377 GKMHRSV
-1386 TDVDVMNSGWLVV
+1386 TDVDVVNSGWLVV
-1399 GKDDIDT
+1399 GKDDID
-1406 SRSTAGLSRLGPSPL
+1406 SPKPTAGLSRQGPSPL

-1482 KSQEKRGKSHRY
+1482 KSQEKRAKSHKYDGKSNRF
-1494 DSKSGRLKKKPK
+1494 KKKPK
-1506 ENSTR
+1506 ENSLR
-1511 RSRVLSQHQAH
+1511 RSRASSQHQSH
-1522 THSDED
+1522 SHSDED
-1528 EDESIPASYHTVSL
+1528 DDESVPASYHTVSL
-1542 QVSQDLLD
+1542 QLLD

-1565 WAEEQRHLETA
+1565 WAEEQRHLEAA
-1576 GRKIEADS
+1576 GKKIEADS
-1584 RTLWSNCWC
+1584 QTLWSNCWC

-1646 LTKLLENISPADVGG
+1646 LTKLLENVSPADVGG

-1706 AGSSDLLLEAIPE
+1706 AGSSDLLPEAIPE

-1762 DELFKQTI
+1762 DELFKQTV
-1770 IQDPVSSIPMEQQHQ
+1770 IQEPVPSVPAEPHPQ
-1785 KSIVSALPPSSVG
+1785 KPVAPALPASAAHPAPS
-1798 DVRPATHLAPLEKPC
+1798 EKSS
-1813 ELGASESE
+1813 ELGASDSE
-1821 RATAPASPTIS
+1821 RAPGPGPAIRGASGSPL
-1832 TSASPS
+1832 SAV
-1838 FPASAPTKT
+1838 ASVKM
-1847 SPVTDIPPTTAQP
+1847 SPVTDVPPHMAQS

-1900 PRPTD
+1900 ARPTD

>member
-1 MRGIVRMVD
+1 MVD

-19 INAVVGAIKRN
+19 INTVVGAIKRN
-30 ARWSTHTHLDEERD
+30 ARWNTHTHLDEERD

-132 HASDE
+132 PASDE

-199 FTRLPQFKEEPKSY
+199 FTRLPHFKEEPKSY
-213 MGMNMKK
+213 VGANMKK
-220 ISSCLLNKLEL
+220 
-231 SSGEQPKA
+231 
-239 LNQLERVLLFK
+239 
-250 NLKAYSILW
+250 
-259 KNKRVQLKMRAGGM
+259 LKMRAGGM
-273 SESSKWKKQKRSP
+273 SDSSKWKKQKRSP
-286 RPPRHVTKVSPGTE
+286 RPTRHATKVSPGTE
-300 QPAANASNT
+300 QPATNGTVMPSNIT
-309 TASGVT
+309 DGVT

-321 PSSSGSS
+321 PISSGSS
-328 ENVSSAVSPATDS
+328 ENTSSAVSPATDS

-351 KEDLTDLDQV
+351 KEDLTDLEQIN
-361 ASLGLNA
+361 SLGLSA
-368 GIPSCEAKVTENQNQ
+368 AMPSIEPSATEH
-383 PELQNESLREGK
+383 PHKHEPQNEGLRVEK

-433 VRFTQSSQKEGAA
+433 VRFTQSSQKEGIA

-485 TVALESAPIANCQSL
+485 TVALESAPVANCQSL
-500 LGLVKEELCR
+500 LGLVKDELCR

-525 TSLRVCFLLFESMR
+525 ASLRVCFLLFESMR

-547 MYVKKLMEII
+547 MYIKKLMEII

-591 NYDCDYYCANLFE
+591 NYDCDYYCSNLFE
-604 ELTKLLSKNAFP
+604 DLTKLLSKNAFP
-616 VSGQLYTVH
+616 VSGQLYTTH

-655 REVVKSSPETV
+655 KEVVKPSTETAS
-666 NSTKETSN
+666 STKEPSN
-674 NNERVLGEA
+674 NNERV
-683 KSSSAVSEPAGACPP
+683 SEGNSPNVVTELSGACPP
-698 TSGCLMADQMKAGC
+698 TSGCLMADQMKQGC
-712 MELEGGSEAAE
+712 QDLEGGSDAAE
-723 KSIPRK
+723 KNIPRK
-729 PTRFSCILPSPQE
+729 PTRFSGLLPRTQE
-742 LMQIKKKKKLLITG
+742 LMEIKSKKKLLITG
-756 TEQFNQKPKKGI
+756 TEQFNQKPRKGI

-775 LLATPIDNNEVARW
+775 LLAIPMDNNEVAQW

-808 KNIDLLESFVGTFSF
+808 KNIDLLESFVGTFNF

-865 PFANSDAC
+865 PFASSDAC

-966 VPPGS
+966 MPPGS

-984 IAALSYVFDKSLE
+984 IAALSYVFDKSLD

-1043 NLPTVFGSNPKAHI
+1043 NLPSVFGSNPKAHI

-1107 GKIYLQREETPSNR
+1107 GKISLQREETPSNR

-1145 PSTETQEAKRMAL
+1145 PSTENQEAKRMAL

-1221 TCVWQ
+1221 GCVWQ
-1226 TVRDHLYHLCVHSVE
+1226 AVRDHLYHLCVHALE

-1280 KPNVL
+1280 KPSVL
-1285 SRVSHEVAYG
+1285 SRVSHQVAYG

-1317 TLLECIGSGVKPPAA
+1317 TLLECIGSGVKPPPA

-1346 SDSEVSSSYHP
+1346 SDSEISLSYHP
-1357 SDMSLDR
+1357 SDVSLDR

-1369 SEVYTDHQ
+1369 SEVYADHSKQ
-1377 KPGKMHRSV
+1377 GKMHRSV
-1386 TDVDVMNSGWLVV
+1386 TDVDVVNSGWLVV
-1399 GKDDIDT
+1399 GKDDID
-1406 SRSTAGLSRLGPSPL
+1406 SPKPTAGLSRQGPSPL

-1482 KSQEKRGKSHRY
+1482 KSQEKRAKSHKYDGKSNRF
-1494 DSKSGRLKKKPK
+1494 KKKPK
-1506 ENSTR
+1506 ENSLR
-1511 RSRVLSQHQAH
+1511 RSRASSQHQSH
-1522 THSDED
+1522 SHSDED
-1528 EDESIPASYHTVSL
+1528 DDESVPASYHTVSL

-1565 WAEEQRHLETA
+1565 WAEEQRHLEAA
-1576 GRKIEADS
+1576 GKKIEADS
-1584 RTLWSNCWC
+1584 QTLWSNCWC

-1646 LTKLLENISPADVGG
+1646 LTKLLENVSPADVGG

-1706 AGSSDLLLEAIPE
+1706 AGSSDLLPEAIPE

-1762 DELFKQTI
+1762 DELFKQTV
-1770 IQDPVSSIPMEQQHQ
+1770 IQEPVPSVPAEPHPQ
-1785 KSIVSALPPSSVG
+1785 KPVAPALPASAAHPAPS
-1798 DVRPATHLAPLEKPC
+1798 EKSS
-1813 ELGASESE
+1813 ELGASDSE
-1821 RATAPASPTIS
+1821 RAPGPGPAIRGASGSPL
-1832 TSASPS
+1832 SAV
-1838 FPASAPTKT
+1838 ASVKM
-1847 SPVTDIPPTTAQP
+1847 SPVTDVPPHMAQS

-1900 PRPTD
+1900 ARPTD

>member
-1 MRGIVRMVD
+1 MVD

-19 INAVVGAIKRN
+19 ISIVVGAIKRN
-30 ARWSTHTHLDEERD
+30 ARWSMHTPVDEEQD
-44 PLLHSFSLL
+44 PLLHSFSVL
-53 KEVLNNITELSEIE
+53 KEVLNNIKELSEIE

-110 GTAEGMENM
+110 GTAEGIENM

-132 HASDE
+132 PASDE

-199 FTRLPQFKEEPKSY
+199 FSRLPQFKEEAKSY
-213 MGMNMKK
+213 IGTNMKK
-220 ISSCLLNKLEL
+220 
-231 SSGEQPKA
+231 
-239 LNQLERVLLFK
+239 
-250 NLKAYSILW
+250 
-259 KNKRVQLKMRAGGM
+259 LKMRAGGM
-273 SESSKWKKQKRSP
+273 SDSSKWKKQKKSP
-286 RPPRHVTKVSPGTE
+286 RQPRHVTKAMAAAEPSSQQPVVNGTTI
-300 QPAANASNT
+300 T
-309 TASGVT
+309 TNLTGEVP
-315 FIDAPS
+315 FIDASS
-321 PSSSGSS
+321 PDANFPISGVSS
-328 ENVSSAVSPATDS
+328 EATSAVVSPTTDS
-341 GLELSSQTTS
+341 GVDMSSQATS
-351 KEDLTDLDQV
+351 KEDLSELDP
-361 ASLGLNA
+361 ASPSLSKEKLSHLGVPKYLM
-368 GIPSCEAKVTENQNQ
+368 ERHTY
-383 PELQNESLREGK
+383 
-395 IQSASVESIPEVL
+395 SASVESIPEVL
-408 EECTSVA
+408 DDNVSLA
-415 EHSDSA
+415 DQSDSA

-433 VRFTQSSQKEGAA
+433 VRFTQSSQKEGTV

-480 GLQLL
+480 GLQLI
-485 TVALESAPIANCQSL
+485 TVALESAPIENYVSL
-500 LGLVKEELCR
+500 LGLVKDELCR
-510 HLFQLLSVERLNLYA
+510 HLFQLLSIERLNLYA
-525 TSLRVCFLLFESMR
+525 ASLRACFLLFEGMR

-547 MYVKKLMEII
+547 MYIKKLMDII

-591 NYDCDYYCANLFE
+591 NYDCDYYCSNLFE
-604 ELTKLLSKNAFP
+604 DLTKLLSKNAFP
-616 VSGQLYTVH
+616 VSGQLYTTH

-633 TVIDSTEAHCQ
+633 TVIDSTESHCQ
-644 AKVLSNIHQQE
+644 AKNLSNVSQD
-655 REVVKSSPETV
+655 K
-666 NSTKETSN
+666 KETGKPSGD
-674 NNERVLGEA
+674 L
-683 KSSSAVSEPAGACPP
+683 SEG
-698 TSGCLMADQMKAGC
+698 TKDSGNR
-712 MELEGGSEAAE
+712 E
-723 KSIPRK
+723 KKTLKK
-729 PTRFSCILPSPQE
+729 PQRFSCLLPNVQE
-742 LMQIKKKKKLLITG
+742 LNDIKTKKKLLITG
-756 TEQFNQKPKKGI
+756 TEQFNQKPKKGV
-768 QFLQEKN
+768 QFLQEKD
-775 LLATPIDNNEVARW
+775 LLATPMDNAEVAQW

-808 KNIDLLESFVGTFSF
+808 KNLDLLESFFFVAAYC
-823 QGLRLDEALRLYLE
+823 LRVDEALRLYLE

-857 HWRKSNGS
+857 HWRKSNGT
-865 PFANSDAC
+865 PFAHSDAC

-907 LKGVNGGKDFEQDIL
+907 LKGVNGGKDFDQDML
-922 EDMYHA
+922 EDIYHA
-928 IKNDEIV
+928 IKNEEIV

-944 KENYIWNVL
+944 KENYFWNVL
-953 LHRGATDEGIFLH
+953 LHRGATPEGMFLH
-966 VPPGS
+966 VDPGS

-984 IAALSYVFDKSLE
+984 IAALSYVFDKSMD

-1028 ISLCKFTALSSESIE
+1028 ISLCKFTTLSSEAVE
-1043 NLPTVFGSNPKAHI
+1043 NLPTVFGSNLKAQI
-1057 AAKTVFHLAHR
+1057 AAKTVFHLSHR
-1068 HGDILREGWKNIMEA
+1068 HGDILREGWKNIMDS

-1107 GKIYLQREETPSNR
+1107 GKISLQREEIPANR
-1121 GESTVLSFVS
+1121 YVN
-1131 WLTLSGTEQSGMRG
+1131 
-1145 PSTETQEAKRMAL
+1145 AKIIVTCLPNCTDQR
-1158 ECIKQCDPEKLITES
+1158 KLITES

-1201 DAAFCLEMLL
+1201 DAAFCLEMLM

-1221 TCVWQ
+1221 GCVWQ
-1226 TVRDHLYHLCVHSVE
+1226 AVRDHLYRLCVHAVE

-1256 AIRLLRREEISAQ
+1256 AIRLLRREEISGQ
-1269 VLLSLRILLMM
+1269 VILSLRILLMM
-1280 KPNVL
+1280 KPTVL
-1285 SRVSHEVAYG
+1285 SKVSRQVAFG
-1295 LHELLKTNAANIHSG
+1295 VHELLKTNAANIHSSN
-1310 DDWYTLF
+1310 DWYTLF
-1317 TLLECIGSGVKPPAA
+1317 CLLECIGAGVKPPPA
-1332 LQVTARADNDTGAQ
+1332 LQVTTRADNDTGAQ
-1346 SDSEVSSSYHP
+1346 SDSEVSSYHP
-1357 SDMSLDR
+1357 SEVNLDR

-1369 SEVYTDHQ
+1369 SEVYAEHSKQ
-1377 KPGKMHRSV
+1377 SKMHRSV
-1386 TDVDVMNSGWLVV
+1386 TDVDMMNSGWLMV
-1399 GKDDIDT
+1399 GKEDVDSSKVATVINKPV
-1406 SRSTAGLSRLGPSPL
+1406 ANAP

-1427 TVGLDLGPHDTKS
+1427 TIGLDFGPHDTKS
-1440 LMKCVESLS
+1440 LMKSVESLS

-1469 IRIFVEASLNGGY
+1469 IRVFVEASLNGGY
-1482 KSQEKRGKSHRY
+1482 KSQEKRVKNHKY
-1494 DSKSGRLKKKPK
+1494 DSKSNRFKKKTKEK
-1506 ENSTR
+1506 ENSVRRTR
-1511 RSRVLSQHQAH
+1511 ASNQRQYRS
-1522 THSDED
+1522 HSDDE
-1528 EDESIPASYHTVSL
+1528 EDESVPASYHTVSL
-1542 QVSQDLLD
+1542 QVSHDLLD

-1565 WAEEQRHLETA
+1565 WAEEQRNLETA
-1576 GRKIEADS
+1576 AEKITADS
-1584 RTLWSNCWC
+1584 KTLWSNCWC

-1667 RASTLLSKV
+1667 RGSTLLSKV
-1676 FLQHLSPLLSLT
+1676 FLQHLSPLLSLS

-1706 AGSSDLLLEAIPE
+1706 AGSSDLLPEAIPE

-1762 DELFKQTI
+1762 EELFKQTV
-1770 IQDPVSSIPMEQQHQ
+1770 IQDPPN
-1785 KSIVSALPPSSVG
+1785 IVTTETPVEPRPPPQSTQSE
-1798 DVRPATHLAPLEKPC
+1798 RPAEQGPCDSETQSLA
-1813 ELGASESE
+1813 
-1821 RATAPASPTIS
+1821 IS
-1832 TSASPS
+1832 
-1838 FPASAPTKT
+1838 SAPVVGSSSSCTPVRV
-1847 SPVTDIPPTTAQP
+1847 SPVTDIPPPITQSP
-1860 PLILQPLASPLQ
+1860 VILHPLTSPLQ
-1872 VGVPPMTLPIIL
+1872 VGVPPMSLPIIL

-1889 EATSPVPLLAT
+1889 EATSPVPLLST
-1900 PRPTD
+1900 PRPAD
-1905 PMTTSE
+1905 VSSVSE

>member
-1 MRGIVRMVD
+1 MVD

-19 INAVVGAIKRN
+19 IGIIVGAIKRN
-30 ARWSTHTHLDEERD
+30 ARWSMHTPLDEEQD
-44 PLLHSFSLL
+44 PLLHSFSQL
-53 KEVLNNITELSEIE
+53 KDILNNIKHLSEIE

-103 LIDPSHE
+103 LIDPAHD
-110 GTAEGMENM
+110 GTAEGIENM

-132 HASDE
+132 PASDE

-199 FTRLPQFKEEPKSY
+199 FSRLPQFKEESKSY
-213 MGMNMKK
+213 AGANMKK
-220 ISSCLLNKLEL
+220 
-231 SSGEQPKA
+231 
-239 LNQLERVLLFK
+239 
-250 NLKAYSILW
+250 
-259 KNKRVQLKMRAGGM
+259 LKMRAGGA

-286 RPPRHVTKVSPGTE
+286 RPQRHMTKAMAGAESLPQPLSNGSSAGGIPFMEPTSPDATS
-300 QPAANASNT
+300 PI
-309 TASGVT
+309 SG
-315 FIDAPS
+315 
-321 PSSSGSS
+321 GSS
-328 ENVSSAVSPATDS
+328 ETTSSAVTPTADS
-341 GLELSSQTTS
+341 GVGFLSQATS
-351 KEDLTDLDQV
+351 KEDLSEVDASPV
-361 ASLGLNA
+361 ASALRAPRDLYTSE
-368 GIPSCEAKVTENQNQ
+368 PQNQ
-383 PELQNESLREGK
+383 DEQKNDELMGRK
-395 IQSASVESIPEVL
+395 TQSASVESIPEVL
-408 EECTSVA
+408 EDNSSIA
-415 EHSDSA
+415 DNSDSA

-433 VRFTQSSQKEGAA
+433 VRFTQSSQKEGAV

-480 GLQLL
+480 GLQLI
-485 TVALESAPIANCQSL
+485 TVALECAPIANYISL
-500 LGLVKEELCR
+500 LGLVRDELCR
-510 HLFQLLSVERLNLYA
+510 HLFQLLSGERLNLYTA
-525 TSLRVCFLLFESMR
+525 SLRACFLLFESMR

-547 MYVKKLMEII
+547 MYVKKLMDII
-557 TVENPK
+557 TIENPK
-563 MPYEM
+563 IPYEM

-591 NYDCDYYCANLFE
+591 NYDCDYYCSNLFE
-604 ELTKLLSKNAFP
+604 DLTKLLSKNAFP
-616 VSGQLYTVH
+616 VSGQLYTTH

-644 AKVLSNIHQQE
+644 AKILSNTLQDKKEAVKNVADTEIAEDPGSSTE
-655 REVVKSSPETV
+655 RTMENAPP
-666 NSTKETSN
+666 N
-674 NNERVLGEA
+674 L
-683 KSSSAVSEPAGACPP
+683 SAESQGARPP
-698 TSGCLMADQMKAGC
+698 TSGHLMADKMNLGIQEA
-712 MELEGGSEAAE
+712 EDGSDRAD
-723 KSIPRK
+723 KKTQKK
-729 PTRFSCILPSPQE
+729 PSRFSSFLPTVQE
-742 LMQIKKKKKLLITG
+742 LNDIKNKKKLLITG

-775 LLATPIDNNEVARW
+775 LLATPMDNKEVAQW

-802 EFVSDR
+802 EFISDR
-808 KNIDLLESFVGTFSF
+808 KNLDLLESFVGTFPF
-823 QGLRLDEALRLYLE
+823 QGLRVDEALRLYLE

-842 GEAPVIQRLLEAFTE
+842 GEAPVIHRLLEVFTE
-857 HWRKSNGS
+857 HWRNSNGT
-865 PFANSDAC
+865 PFAHSDAC

-887 HNHNVRKQNVPM
+887 HNHNVRKQSVPM

-907 LKGVNGGKDFEQDIL
+907 LKGVNGGKDFDQDML
-922 EDMYHA
+922 EDIYHA

-944 KENYIWNVL
+944 KENYMWSVL
-953 LHRGATDEGIFLH
+953 LHRGASSEGIFLH
-966 VPPGS
+966 VTPGS

-984 IAALSYVFDKSLE
+984 IAALSYVFDKSME

-1028 ISLCKFTALSSESIE
+1028 ISLCKFTTLSSEAVE
-1043 NLPTVFGSNPKAHI
+1043 NLPTGFGSNLKAQI
-1057 AAKTVFHLAHR
+1057 AARTVFNLAYR
-1068 HGDILREGWKNIMEA
+1068 HGDILREGWKNIMDS

-1107 GKIYLQREETPSNR
+1107 GKISLQREEIPANR

-1131 WLTLSGTEQSGMRG
+1131 WLTLSGTEQSSLRG
-1145 PSTETQEAKRMAL
+1145 PSTENQEAKKMAL
-1158 ECIKQCDPEKLITES
+1158 ECIKLCDPEKLITES

-1221 TCVWQ
+1221 GCVWQ
-1226 TVRDHLYHLCVHSVE
+1226 VVRDHLYHLCAHAVE

-1256 AIRLLRREEISAQ
+1256 AIRLLRREDISGQ

-1280 KPNVL
+1280 KPSVL
-1285 SRVSHEVAYG
+1285 SRVSRQIAFG
-1295 LHELLKTNAANIHSG
+1295 LHELLKTNAANIHSSN
-1310 DDWYTLF
+1310 DWYTLF
-1317 TLLECIGSGVKPPAA
+1317 CLLECIGAGVKPPPA
-1332 LQVTARADNDTGAQ
+1332 LQVTTRSNNDAGAQ
-1346 SDSEVSSSYHP
+1346 SDSEVSSYH
-1357 SDMSLDR
+1357 STDVSLDR

-1369 SEVYTDHQ
+1369 SEVYTEHSKQ
-1377 KPGKMHRSV
+1377 AKMHRSV
-1386 TDVDVMNSGWLVV
+1386 TDVDMANSGWLVV
-1399 GKDDIDT
+1399 AKEDVDS
-1406 SRSTAGLSRLGPSPL
+1406 SRMSAAINKPGSNTP

-1427 TVGLDLGPHDTKS
+1427 IIGLDFGPHDTKS
-1440 LMKCVESLS
+1440 LMKSVESLS

-1469 IRIFVEASLNGGY
+1469 IRVFVEASLNGGY
-1482 KSQEKRGKSHRY
+1482 KSQERRAKSHKY
-1494 DSKSGRLKKKPK
+1494 DSKANRFRKKSKEK
-1506 ENSTR
+1506 ENPVR
-1511 RSRVLSQHQAH
+1511 RSKVSNQRQYRS
-1522 THSDED
+1522 HSDDE
-1528 EDESIPASYHTVSL
+1528 EDESVPASYHTVSL
-1542 QVSQDLLD
+1542 QLLD

-1576 GRKIEADS
+1576 GEKITADS

-1623 VHDLQALDAL
+1623 VHDLQTLDAL
-1633 EWESCFNKVLFPL
+1633 EWEACFNKVLFPL

-1676 FLQHLSPLLSLT
+1676 FLQHLSPLLSLS

-1694 LTILDFMDKYMH
+1694 LTILEFMDKYMH

-1762 DELFKQTI
+1762 EELFKQTV
-1770 IQDPVSSIPMEQQHQ
+1770 IQDPPHVAATEPHPQ
-1785 KSIVSALPPSSVG
+1785 KTLMAPSIVPPVSEPKPVTQTVQPERPTEQAHSGNDSDSKCLGLSAVPGS
-1798 DVRPATHLAPLEKPC
+1798 
-1813 ELGASESE
+1813 
-1821 RATAPASPTIS
+1821 
-1832 TSASPS
+1832 SPS
-1838 FPASAPTKT
+1838 CTPIRM
-1847 SPVTDIPPTTAQP
+1847 SPVTDVPSPIAQSP
-1860 PLILQPLASPLQ
+1860 FILHPLTSPLQ
-1872 VGVPPMTLPIIL
+1872 VGVPPMSLPIIL

-1889 EATSPVPLLAT
+1889 EATSPVPLLST
-1900 PRPTD
+1900 PRPAE
-1905 PMTTSE
+1905 TSPE

>member
-1 MRGIVRMVD
+1 MVD

-19 INAVVGAIKRN
+19 IGTIVGAIKRN
-30 ARWSTHTHLDEERD
+30 ARWSMHTPLDEEQD
-44 PLLHSFSLL
+44 PLLHSFSQL
-53 KEVLNNITELSEIE
+53 KDVLNNIKDLSEIE

-103 LIDPSHE
+103 LIDPVHD
-110 GTAEGMENM
+110 GTAEGIENM

-132 HASDE
+132 PASDE

-160 NESVCEIMQS
+160 NESICEIMQS

-199 FTRLPQFKEEPKSY
+199 FSRIPQFKEEAKSY
-213 MGMNMKK
+213 VAMNMKK
-220 ISSCLLNKLEL
+220 
-231 SSGEQPKA
+231 
-239 LNQLERVLLFK
+239 
-250 NLKAYSILW
+250 AYNIFW
-259 KNKRVQLKMRAGGM
+259 KNKRVQLKMRAGGT
-273 SESSKWKKQKRSP
+273 SDSSKWKKQKRSP
-286 RPPRHVTKVSPGTE
+286 RPPRHATKTMIGTDCS
-300 QPAANASNT
+300 QHPLTNGSSAST
-309 TASGVT
+309 GGIP
-315 FIDAPS
+315 FIDASS
-321 PSSSGSS
+321 PDATSPISAGSS
-328 ENVSSAVSPATDS
+328 ETTSSVVSPTTDS
-341 GLELSSQTTS
+341 GIGLSSQTTS
-351 KEDLTDLDQV
+351 KEDLSEIDNAIHAAAFQSSEDLYLSEQH
-361 ASLGLNA
+361 
-368 GIPSCEAKVTENQNQ
+368 NQDDHKNE
-383 PELQNESLREGK
+383 ELFGRK
-395 IQSASVESIPEVL
+395 TQSASVESIPEVL
-408 EECTSVA
+408 EDNSSIA

-433 VRFTQSSQKEGAA
+433 VRFTQSSQKEGAV

-480 GLQLL
+480 GLQLI
-485 TVALESAPIANCQSL
+485 TVALESAPIANYVSL
-500 LGLVKEELCR
+500 LGLVKDELCR
-510 HLFQLLSVERLNLYA
+510 HLFQLLSAERLNLYT
-525 TSLRVCFLLFESMR
+525 TSLRACFLLFESMR

-547 MYVKKLMEII
+547 MYIKKLMDII
-557 TVENPK
+557 TIENPK

-591 NYDCDYYCANLFE
+591 NYDCDYYCSNLFE
-604 ELTKLLSKNAFP
+604 DLTKLLSKNAFP
-616 VSGQLYTVH
+616 VSGQLYTTH

-644 AKVLSNIHQQE
+644 AKILSNTLQQD
-655 REVVKSSPETV
+655 K
-666 NSTKETSN
+666 KETGKASADSIETAKESGNGNEHPVEATSTN
-674 NNERVLGEA
+674 NHT
-683 KSSSAVSEPAGACPP
+683 EPHGARPP
-698 TSGCLMADQMKAGC
+698 TSGHLMADKMSLGVQ
-712 MELEGGSEAAE
+712 EAEDDNDRADQ
-723 KSIPRK
+723 KTQKK
-729 PTRFSCILPSPQE
+729 PLRFSAFLPTVQE
-742 LMQIKKKKKLLITG
+742 LNDIKNKKKLLMTG
-756 TEQFNQKPKKGI
+756 TEQFNQKSKKGI
-768 QFLQEKN
+768 QFLQEMN
-775 LLATPIDNNEVARW
+775 LLATPMDNNEVAQW

-808 KNIDLLESFVGTFSF
+808 KNVDLLESFVGTFLF
-823 QGLRLDEALRLYLE
+823 QGLRIDEALRLYLE

-842 GEAPVIQRLLEAFTE
+842 GEAPLIHRLLDYFTS
-857 HWRKSNGS
+857 HWRQSNGT

-887 HNHNVRKQNVPM
+887 HNHNVRKQSVPM

-907 LKGVNGGKDFEQDIL
+907 LKGVNGERDFDQDML
-922 EDMYHA
+922 EDIYHA

-944 KENYIWNVL
+944 KENYMWSVL
-953 LHRGATDEGIFLH
+953 LHRGATPEGIFLH
-966 VPPGS
+966 VTPGS

-984 IAALSYVFDKSLE
+984 IAALSYVFDKSME

-1028 ISLCKFTALSSESIE
+1028 ISLCKFTTLSSEAVE
-1043 NLPTVFGSNPKAHI
+1043 NLPTVFGSNPKAQI

-1068 HGDILREGWKNIMEA
+1068 HGDILREGWKNIMDS
-1083 MLQLFRAELLPKAMV
+1083 MLQLFRAELLPKAMI
-1098 EVEDFVDPN
+1098 EVEDYVDPN
-1107 GKIYLQREETPSNR
+1107 GKISLQREEIPANR

-1131 WLTLSGTEQSGMRG
+1131 WLTLSGTEQSSLRG
-1145 PSTETQEAKRMAL
+1145 PSTENQEAKKMAL
-1158 ECIKQCDPEKLITES
+1158 ECIKLCDPEKLITES

-1221 TCVWQ
+1221 GCVWQ
-1226 TVRDHLYHLCVHSVE
+1226 VVRDHLYHLCAHAIE

-1256 AIRLLRREEISAQ
+1256 AIRLLRREDISAQ

-1280 KPNVL
+1280 KPSVL
-1285 SRVSHEVAYG
+1285 SRVSRQVAFG
-1295 LHELLKTNAANIHSG
+1295 LHELLKTNAANIHSRN
-1310 DDWYTLF
+1310 DWYTLF
-1317 TLLECIGSGVKPPAA
+1317 CLLECIGAGVKPPPA
-1332 LQVTARADNDTGAQ
+1332 LQVTTRSDNDAGAQ
-1346 SDSEVSSSYHP
+1346 SDSEISSYH
-1357 SDMSLDR
+1357 STDVSLDR

-1369 SEVYTDHQ
+1369 SEVYTEHSKQ
-1377 KPGKMHRSV
+1377 SKMHRSV
-1386 TDVDVMNSGWLVV
+1386 TDVDMVNSGWLVV
-1399 GKDDIDT
+1399 GKEDVDSSKVAAVMNKPVANT
-1406 SRSTAGLSRLGPSPL
+1406 P

-1427 TVGLDLGPHDTKS
+1427 TIGLDFGPHDTKS
-1440 LMKCVESLS
+1440 LMKSVESLS

-1469 IRIFVEASLNGGY
+1469 IRVFVEASLNGGVWY
-1482 KSQEKRGKSHRY
+1482 KSQEKRVKSHKY
-1494 DSKSGRLKKKPK
+1494 DSKANRFKKKSKEK
-1506 ENSTR
+1506 ENPIR
-1511 RSRVLSQHQAH
+1511 RSRVSNQRQYRS
-1522 THSDED
+1522 HSDD
-1528 EDESIPASYHTVSL
+1528 EDDESVPASYHTVSL
-1542 QVSQDLLD
+1542 QVSHDLLD

-1565 WAEEQRHLETA
+1565 WAEEQRHLET
-1576 GRKIEADS
+1576 GGEKITADS

-1623 VHDLQALDAL
+1623 VHDLQILDAL
-1633 EWESCFNKVLFPL
+1633 EWEACFNKVLFPL

-1676 FLQHLSPLLSLT
+1676 FLQHLSPLLSLS

-1694 LTILDFMDKYMH
+1694 LTILEFMDKYMH
-1706 AGSSDLLLEAIPE
+1706 AGSSDLLMEAIPE

-1762 DELFKQTI
+1762 EELFKQTV
-1770 IQDPVSSIPMEQQHQ
+1770 IQDPPHIAATEPHPQKTHAVAAVTESRPVPQLVQPERPTEQ
-1785 KSIVSALPPSSVG
+1785 G
-1798 DVRPATHLAPLEKPC
+1798 PC
-1813 ELGASESE
+1813 DAD
-1821 RATAPASPTIS
+1821 S
-1832 TSASPS
+1832 TNPGLCTVPVHGSSPS
-1838 FPASAPTKT
+1838 CTPMRI
-1847 SPVTDIPPTTAQP
+1847 SPVTDIPPPTAQS
-1860 PLILQPLASPLQ
+1860 PLILHPLTSPLQ
-1872 VGVPPMTLPIIL
+1872 VGVPPMSLPIIL

-1889 EATSPVPLLAT
+1889 KATSPVPLLST
-1900 PRPTD
+1900 PRPAETSSI
-1905 PMTTSE
+1905 SE

>member
-1 MRGIVRMVD
+1 MVD

-19 INAVVGAIKRN
+19 IGIIVGAIKRN
-30 ARWSTHTHLDEERD
+30 ARWSMHTPLDEEQD
-44 PLLHSFSLL
+44 PLLHSFSQL
-53 KEVLNNITELSEIE
+53 KDILNNIKHLSEIE
-67 PNVFLRPF
+67 PTVFLRPF

-103 LIDPSHE
+103 LIDPVHD
-110 GTAEGMENM
+110 GTAEGIENM

-132 HASDE
+132 PASDE

-199 FTRLPQFKEEPKSY
+199 FSRLPQFKEESKSY
-213 MGMNMKK
+213 VGTNMKK
-220 ISSCLLNKLEL
+220 ISSCLLCKLDNN
-231 SSGEQPKA
+231 SGEQSKNV
-239 LNQLERVLLFK
+239 NQLER
-250 NLKAYSILW
+250 
-259 KNKRVQLKMRAGGM
+259 LKMRAGGA
-273 SESSKWKKQKRSP
+273 SDSSKWKKQKRSP
-286 RPPRHVTKVSPGTE
+286 RPPRHMTKAMTE
-300 QPAANASNT
+300 SSHQ
-309 TASGVT
+309 
-315 FIDAPS
+315 
-321 PSSSGSS
+321 PSSNGSLAGGIPFMEPTSPDATSPISGGSS
-328 ENVSSAVSPATDS
+328 ETTSSVVTPTTDS
-341 GLELSSQTTS
+341 GVGLSSQATS
-351 KEDLTDLDQV
+351 KEDLSEIMDNASPVAAALQSPGDLY
-361 ASLGLNA
+361 ASE
-368 GIPSCEAKVTENQNQ
+368 PQNQ
-383 PELQNESLREGK
+383 DEHKNEELLRRK
-395 IQSASVESIPEVL
+395 TQSASVESIPEVL
-408 EECTSVA
+408 EDNNSIA
-415 EHSDSA
+415 DHSDSA

-433 VRFTQSSQKEGAA
+433 VRFTQSSQREGAV

-480 GLQLL
+480 GLQLI
-485 TVALESAPIANCQSL
+485 TVGLECAPIANYSSL

-510 HLFQLLSVERLNLYA
+510 HLFQLLTGERLNLYA
-525 TSLRVCFLLFESMR
+525 ASLRACFLLFESMR

-547 MYVKKLMEII
+547 MYVKKLMDII
-557 TVENPK
+557 TIENPK

-591 NYDCDYYCANLFE
+591 NYDCDYYCSNLFE

-616 VSGQLYTVH
+616 VSGQLYTTH
-625 LLSLEALL
+625 LLCLEALL

-644 AKVLSNIHQQE
+644 AKILSNTLQQDKKE
-655 REVVKSSPETV
+655 AVKNVADGAE
-666 NSTKETSN
+666 
-674 NNERVLGEA
+674 
-683 KSSSAVSEPAGACPP
+683 VSEDPESSTECPMENDSPSISTELPGARPP
-698 TSGCLMADQMKAGC
+698 TSGHLMAGKMTLGV
-712 MELEGGSEAAE
+712 LEAEDSGDRAE
-723 KSIPRK
+723 KPTQKK
-729 PTRFSCILPSPQE
+729 PPRFSTFLPTVQE
-742 LMQIKKKKKLLITG
+742 LNDIKIKKKLIITG
-756 TEQFNQKPKKGI
+756 TEQFNQKSKKGI
-768 QFLQEKN
+768 QFLQEQN
-775 LLATPIDNNEVARW
+775 LLATPMDNKEVAQW

-808 KNIDLLESFVGTFSF
+808 KSLDLLESFVGTFQF
-823 QGLRLDEALRLYLE
+823 QGLRIDEALRLYLE

-842 GEAPVIQRLLEAFTE
+842 GEAPLIQRLLEAFTE
-857 HWRKSNGS
+857 HWRKSNGT
-865 PFANSDAC
+865 PFADSDAC

-887 HNHNVRKQNVPM
+887 HNHNVRRQSVPM

-907 LKGVNGGKDFEQDIL
+907 LKGVNGKKDFDQDML
-922 EDMYHA
+922 EDIYHGV
-928 IKNDEIV
+928 KNDEIV

-944 KENYIWNVL
+944 KENYMWNVL
-953 LHRGATDEGIFLH
+953 LHRGATPEGLFLH
-966 VPPGS
+966 VTPGS

-984 IAALSYVFDKSLE
+984 IAALSYVFDKSME

-1028 ISLCKFTALSSESIE
+1028 ISLCKFTTLSSEAVE
-1043 NLPTVFGSNPKAHI
+1043 NLPTVFGSNPKAQI

-1068 HGDILREGWKNIMEA
+1068 HGDILREGWKNIMDS

-1107 GKIYLQREETPSNR
+1107 GKISLQREEIPANR

-1131 WLTLSGTEQSGMRG
+1131 WLTLSGTEQSSLRG
-1145 PSTETQEAKRMAL
+1145 PSTENQEAKKIAV
-1158 ECIKQCDPEKLITES
+1158 ECIKLCDPEKLITES

-1211 RIVLENRDRV
+1211 RIILENRDRV
-1221 TCVWQ
+1221 GCVWQ
-1226 TVRDHLYHLCVHSVE
+1226 VVRDHLYHLCAHAVE

-1256 AIRLLRREEISAQ
+1256 AIRLLRREDISAQ

-1280 KPNVL
+1280 KPSVL
-1285 SRVSHEVAYG
+1285 SRVSRQVAFG
-1295 LHELLKTNAANIHSG
+1295 LHELLKTNAANIHSSS
-1310 DDWYTLF
+1310 DWYTLF
-1317 TLLECIGSGVKPPAA
+1317 CLLECIGAGVKPPPA
-1332 LQVTARADNDTGAQ
+1332 LQVTTRSDNDAGAQ
-1346 SDSEVSSSYHP
+1346 SDSEVSSYH
-1357 SDMSLDR
+1357 STDASLDR

-1369 SEVYTDHQ
+1369 SEVYTEHSKQ
-1377 KPGKMHRSV
+1377 SKMHRSV
-1386 TDVDVMNSGWLVV
+1386 TDVDMVNSGWLVV
-1399 GKDDIDT
+1399 GKEDVDSSKMT
-1406 SRSTAGLSRLGPSPL
+1406 TAMNKPGTNTP

-1427 TVGLDLGPHDTKS
+1427 TIGLDFGPHDTKS
-1440 LMKCVESLS
+1440 LMKTVESLS

-1469 IRIFVEASLNGGY
+1469 IRVFVEASLNGGY
-1482 KSQEKRGKSHRY
+1482 KSEKRAKSHKY
-1494 DSKSGRLKKKPK
+1494 DSKANRFKKKTKEK
-1506 ENSTR
+1506 ENPVR
-1511 RSRVLSQHQAH
+1511 RSRFTNQRQYRS
-1522 THSDED
+1522 HSDDE
-1528 EDESIPASYHTVSL
+1528 EDESVPASYHTVSL
-1542 QVSQDLLD
+1542 QVSHDLLD

-1576 GRKIEADS
+1576 GKKITADS

-1623 VHDLQALDAL
+1623 VHDLQTLDAL
-1633 EWESCFNKVLFPL
+1633 EWEACFNKVLFPL

-1676 FLQHLSPLLSLT
+1676 FLQHLSPLLSLS

-1694 LTILDFMDKYMH
+1694 LTILEFMDKYMH
-1706 AGSSDLLLEAIPE
+1706 AGSSDLLMEAIPE

-1762 DELFKQTI
+1762 EELFKQTV
-1770 IQDPVSSIPMEQQHQ
+1770 IQDPPHIAATEPHTQKARTAHTIVPAAPESKPLTHKVQPERPTEQAH
-1785 KSIVSALPPSSVG
+1785 SDADSN
-1798 DVRPATHLAPLEKPC
+1798 
-1813 ELGASESE
+1813 
-1821 RATAPASPTIS
+1821 SPGLS
-1832 TSASPS
+1832 TVKGSSPS
-1838 FPASAPTKT
+1838 CTPMRM
-1847 SPVTDIPPTTAQP
+1847 SPVTDIPSPIAQS
-1860 PLILQPLASPLQ
+1860 PLILHPLTSPLQ
-1872 VGVPPMTLPIIL
+1872 VGVPAMSLPIIL

-1889 EATSPVPLLAT
+1889 EATSPVPLLST
-1900 PRPTD
+1900 PRPAE
-1905 PMTTSE
+1905 PSAVSE
-1911 VN
+1911 VK